1 MRLRVC
7 GCVCVCVRVCEQG
20 LMLRA
25 GEARYGIRDLLT
37 LSSVCGIGLDT
48 VPIAGDS
55 PPQRICSLLTDVCA
69 LAFKVRRWAWR
80 GSRWMLL

>member
-1 MRLRVC
+1 M
-7 GCVCVCVRVCEQG
+7 CVSEQG

-69 LAFKVRRWAWR
+69 LAFKV
-80 GSRWMLL
+80 